1 MDGTRFPDRP
11 ADLVLLGPPGA
22 GKGTQARILQD
33 RFGLVQLSTG
43 DLLREAVAAG
53 TPAGLAAREVMAS
66 GGLVSD
72 EIVVAILS
80 DRLAAS
86 DTAAP
91 RPKRN
96 ADAATEYY
104 GSFVKPGPLLCE
116 NITLSCRLK
125 NGPVKV
131 YGNPDEILKSKQL
144 CAPRPRLALR
154 SCLPRALA
162 WPRGLASRARVASP
176 RHLTSPLNHP
186 RVHLAIALTLRPPAL
201 PDALALTLPRQGKGA
216 RRGKSARGARRG
228 KGASQRERAPR
239 QARAQGK
246 ASA

>member
-86 DTAAP
+86 DTAAGAIFDGFP
-91 RPKRN
+91 RT
-96 ADAATEYY
+96 A
-104 GSFVKPGPLLCE
+104 V
-116 NITLSCRLK
+116 
-125 NGPVKV
+125 
-131 YGNPDEILKSKQL
+131 
-144 CAPRPRLALR
+144 
-154 SCLPRALA
+154 
-162 WPRGLASRARVASP
+162 
-176 RHLTSPLNHP
+176 
-186 RVHLAIALTLRPPAL
+186 
-201 PDALALTLPRQGKGA
+201 
-216 RRGKSARGARRG
+216 
-228 KGASQRERAPR
+228 
-239 QARAQGK
+239 QARALDALLAERGRGIGAAISLEVDDAAMVARITGRSTCAGCGEGYHDDFKRPASPGVCDRCGGAAFTRRADDAAETVAARLSAYHAQTAPLIDHYAGQGLLSRID
-246 ASA
+246 AMAPIDEVAAAMAAVVETALA